1 MLPLMEVS
9 QRIEKTQREVGRYM
23 DNKEGRFVLLL
34 LECGFH
40 RVIALEISRLVILTK
55 SLRLNDDDGERIETC
70 DYD

>member
-1 MLPLMEVS
+1 MEES

-23 DNKEGRFVLLL
+23 DNTVGRFVLLL

-40 RVIALEISRLVILTK
+40 RVIATKISRLVVLTK
-55 SLRLNDDDGERIETC
+55 SLRSNDDDGERIETC